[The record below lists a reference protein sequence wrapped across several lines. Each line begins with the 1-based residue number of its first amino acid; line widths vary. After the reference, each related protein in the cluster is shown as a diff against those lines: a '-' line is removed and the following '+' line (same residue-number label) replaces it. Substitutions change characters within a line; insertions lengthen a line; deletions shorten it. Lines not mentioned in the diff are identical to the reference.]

1 MITPT
6 APPTEEPHVIRTATA
21 DDLPG
26 VRAVAHEHHVL
37 DSWPAQPD
45 FLDLELTH
53 GRLAVAE
60 VDGAVAGF
68 GGTVPRGALTY
79 LGDLFVTAAAQS
91 RGLGRGLIEHLLAG
105 TGDLVTFASSDARAW
120 ARYLAAGMVPRYP
133 LVYLRG
139 RLGERPQAPAGPD
152 HGDLGRVVALD
163 AAASGGRRP
172 AVLRWFAG
180 QPGVDLHTVGDS
192 YAFTRTV
199 NGKVIIGPAGGEPA
213 VLAALAAAGD
223 RDLQL
228 TLPGPHPLVPRLV
241 RAGLRISD
249 RVTIMSSTPVFDPE
263 HYVPNVSI
271 G

>member
-1 MITPT
+1 
-6 APPTEEPHVIRTATA
+6 VIRAATA

-26 VRAVAHEHHVL
+26 IRAVAHEHQVL
-37 DSWPAQPD
+37 ASWPAQPD
-45 FLDLELTH
+45 FLDVELAH

-79 LGDLFVTAAAQS
+79 LGDLFVTASAQS
-91 RGLGRGLIEHLLAG
+91 RGLGRGLLEHVLAG
-105 TGDLVTFASSDARAW
+105 TGKVVTFASSDARAW

-139 RLGERPQAPAGPD
+139 RVTERPEVPSAPEQPD
-152 HGDLGRVVALD
+152 LDRVVALD

-172 AVLRWFAG
+172 KVLRWFAC
-180 QPGVDLHTVGDS
+180 QAGVDLHTVADS

-199 NGKVIIGPAGGEPA
+199 KDKVIIGPAAGAPA
-213 VLAALAAAGD
+213 VLAAIAAAGD

-228 TLPGPHPLVPRLV
+228 SLPGPHPLIPRLV
-241 RAGLRISD
+241 RAGLRIGD
-249 RVTIMSSTPVFDPE
+249 RDTVMSTAPVFDPE
-263 HYVPNVSI
+263 HYVPNISI